1 MSSTEI
7 FHNYQFDKSYVRYM
21 NILQV
26 INGYT
31 HILKVVFGM

>member
-1 MSSTEI
+1 M
-7 FHNYQFDKSYVRYM
+7 FHGYHFDKSYFRYA

-26 INGYT
+26 INGYE